1 MQSHSCKA
9 KLKQGE
15 NFDSPDYHDQHS
27 SKEEE
32 IDHYISIKKRLNT
45 HFSEQPWGFWV
56 QEGDKPLNQREKG
69 TADEIKEGIE
79 RAAVS

>member
-9 KLKQGE
+9 KLKQGQ
-15 NFDSPDYHDQHS
+15 NFDSLDYHHQHS

-45 HFSEQPWGFWV
+45 HFSEQP
-56 QEGDKPLNQREKG
+56 
-69 TADEIKEGIE
+69 
-79 RAAVS
+79 